1 MRNTLILA
9 VLCLGL
15 YSCDKEYVCQCDTVS
30 GNDTTQ
36 FKVEYTMRA
45 YKKNQAKNQCID
57 YQDKLRTSLLMDV
70 ACGLK

>member
-15 YSCDKEYVCQCDTVS
+15 YSCDKEYTCECNTVS
-30 GNDTTQ
+30 GNDSTQ
-36 FKVEYTMRA
+36 FKTEFTTRA
-45 YKKNQAKNQCID
+45 YKENQAKQQCTD
-57 YQDKLRTSLLMDV
+57 YQEKLRTSLGMDV